1 MDATRALEL
10 IYDLTAEYYSGSQ
23 SISDVP
29 PQFIVYQREFSPE
42 YDAVKILA
50 HNALGSVLS
59 EWPFDI
65 ADMLHELDHAEGFL
79 FWAIVSRADD
89 ESDELLLSIFDKES
103 GDMQSYTLGFEG
115 TPLTA
120 IPVPPWFEG
129 FDFSKPYEI
138 H

>member
-10 IYDLTAEYYSGSQ
+10 IYDLTAEYYSESQ

-29 PQFIVYQREFSPE
+29 PQYIVYAREISSE

-50 HNALGSVLS
+50 HNVLGSVLS

-65 ADMLHELDHAEGFL
+65 ADTLQDLDHAEGFL

-89 ESDELLLSIFDKES
+89 GSDELLLSIYDRET
-103 GDMQSYTLGFEG
+103 GDMQAYTLGFEG
-115 TPLTA
+115 TPLAT